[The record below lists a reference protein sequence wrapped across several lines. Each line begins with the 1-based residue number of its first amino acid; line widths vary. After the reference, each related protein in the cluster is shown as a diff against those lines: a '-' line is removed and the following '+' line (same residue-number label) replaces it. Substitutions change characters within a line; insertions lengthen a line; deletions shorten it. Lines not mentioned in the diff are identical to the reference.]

1 MNTSL
6 SLRIKSLS
14 LLLLMLMSVVIAPR
28 TQANATS
35 QPDQPAVETHQ
46 VFLPIVLRDATT
58 NPPPDGEFTFLALS
72 DANIVFAE
80 GPALTSFLQSQK
92 MLLCDFN
99 PPVPTNPQ
107 TYDQALAS
115 VWTYLNGHVGAN
127 NLATYRTLPEAETAD
142 TNQAFAVAA
151 LANHRPDGALT
162 AFLIAAEQSP
172 NDPMILV
179 NTAGVLNMLSM
190 PNEALAFLD
199 HAQTLSGELVSPM
212 NISGAQI
219 AQNNRGHAL
228 MGLGQWANAENILRP
243 VVEAESQLSEARTNL
258 SIALLCQEK
267 YDEAGYFYRLGARR
281 HLYDAVIDG
290 EEIGGHLPVDML
302 YDRSAGRILNLPGIP
317 FAGTIENT
325 ADFIP
330 IYNQIENNHL
340 ARYTQKA
347 EQLDNVFDQII
358 ARQPTLPFL
367 TNIRYA
373 NVIGAINSATSEP
386 DILTLQQAF
395 ADADAELGQVYQ
407 QNMDDLEALGNENL
421 PLDEYYPACQALL
434 SSGWNSVKIRLQG
447 YEDTSKEYA
456 EALYA
461 EQTGLAANLLDPLH
475 HEAGSLI
482 AEKAAESVYGD
493 IVGNYSV
500 YNTGY
505 AALWAEC
512 LGGATPTT
520 PTNDDPEYEQSEAC
534 PEFVKGVK
542 LAVKIAGLSIG
553 VNCEQIELG
562 ASTPEAMGLFGDVTV
577 DFKKDTVTAFV
588 GAIVQTPGST
598 NLNAKEGLYITANKG
613 GLTDAGMK
621 VSTGGTLGVGAIAGQ
636 IDGPGFEFSVVS
648 AMQYITGN

>member
-1 MNTSL
+1 MNASL
-6 SLRIKSLS
+6 SLRIKSLG
-14 LLLLMLMSVVIAPR
+14 LLMLLLMSMSIAPR

-35 QPDQPAVETHQ
+35 ASEQPAAETHQ
-46 VFLPIVLRDATT
+46 VFLPIVSRDATT

-72 DANIVFAE
+72 DANIVLAE
-80 GPALTSFLQSQK
+80 GPALTGFLQGQK
-92 MLLCDFN
+92 VFLCDLN
-99 PPVPTNPQ
+99 PPVPANPL
-107 TYDQALAS
+107 TYDQALAN
-115 VWTYLNGHVGAN
+115 VWTYLNEQVGAN
-127 NLATYRTLPEAETAD
+127 NLATYRALPEAENAD

-151 LANHRPDGALT
+151 LANRRPDGALT
-162 AFLIAAEQSP
+162 AFLVAAEQSP
-172 NDPMILV
+172 NAPMILI
-179 NTAGVLNMLSM
+179 NAAGVLNMLSM

-212 NISGAQI
+212 NISGTQI
-219 AQNNRGHAL
+219 AANNRGHAL
-228 MGLGQWANAENILRP
+228 MGLGQWQEAENILRP
-243 VVEAESQLSEARTNL
+243 VVEAEPQLSEARTNL

-281 HLYDAVIDG
+281 HLYDAVVDG

-302 YDRSAGRILNLPGIP
+302 YDRSAGRTLNLPGIP
-317 FAGTIENT
+317 FAGLIENT
-325 ADFIP
+325 VDFIP

-347 EQLDNVFDQII
+347 EQLDNVTDQII

-386 DILTLQQAF
+386 DILELQQAYT
-395 ADADAELGQVYQ
+395 DSDAELAQVDQ
-407 QNMDDLEALGNENL
+407 QIMDDLQTLEDEGL
-421 PLDEYYPACQALL
+421 PPEQFYPECQALL

-456 EALYA
+456 KALYT

-482 AEKAAESVYGD
+482 AEKAAEAVYGD
-493 IVGNYSV
+493 IVGKYSV

-505 AALWAEC
+505 AALWETC
-512 LGGATPTT
+512 LGDVTQTPA
-520 PTNDDPEYEQSEAC
+520 TNDDPDYEQSEPC

-542 LAVKIAGLSIG
+542 IAIKIAGLSIG
-553 VNCEQIELG
+553 VNCEQIEMG

-588 GAIVQTPGST
+588 GAIVQSPGLI
-598 NLNAKEGLYITANKG
+598 NLAAKEGLYLTANKS

-621 VSTGGTLGVGAIAGQ
+621 VSTGGTAAAGSISGQ